1 MMLPQKAIYNY
12 QFTIVAFALLTVFGI
27 SAYLQMPQTENP
39 AITIPGAS
47 VIVVYPGAGPED
59 LEQLV
64 ARPIEEALNEL
75 DEIKKISSSLNE
87 SMAHIGIEFSYKTN
101 ARDKYDEVVQ
111 KVNTVQADLPDDIL
125 MLKTSKWTSTD
136 VAILQLALTGDSVP
150 YPILEKEA
158 DDLKKIIERTEGI
171 KKVKIAACP
180 DQQVRVAL
188 DMQLMTEL
196 EISTADAAQALK
208 SYNANIPGGNI
219 NIGSKSFSLKTSG
232 AFANLEEIGNTI
244 VKSHEGQ
251 IIHLKDIAEIGFAL
265 EDINYKARFNGTK
278 AVFIA
283 AEQKEDFN
291 IFEIKEALDPKLE
304 EFKNQLP
311 DEIQLQIV
319 FDQAE
324 KVDENIDRFTGSL
337 LLGMLLV
344 GLVIFAAL
352 GARSSLI
359 VIIAIPLTVIISM
372 GFVDLAGFG
381 IQQITIAALVVALG
395 LLVDNNIVIVEN
407 INRFIQNGYSPK
419 EAATKATS
427 QIGPAVVSSTLTTVL
442 AFVPIILMPDKA
454 GDYIQSLP
462 VTVIATL
469 TVSLLIALTL
479 TPLMVSLFFKIRPP
493 KPKQKNTN
501 RLKFLLKNI
510 IEGPYRKTLQYAL
523 KKPYLIII
531 TALAALFISLF
542 AFRYMGLSFFPPAE
556 TNEFMLR
563 VHLPEGSNLEETEKA
578 VNYAESVLASN
589 PNVKH
594 YASNI
599 GHGNPRIY
607 YTIFPKN
614 HLKNFADIY
623 VQLHEFNPKTFYPII
638 DSLRADLSGYAG
650 AEFNIVTYLQGPPS
664 EAPIMIYLTGKNNR
678 LLRNY
683 ATEIESVM
691 KNTPGMMNVE
701 NQLDRVR
708 TDLFINIDKETAMM
722 YGVPIH
728 TIDQSIRT
736 AVNGST
742 VTSFRNEQGDEYDVV
757 LRMATQGDFKT
768 EDFNKISVKS
778 LSGKMIPLKQFAEPE
793 FRTVSGRIS
802 RLNLQ
807 RSALITADFS
817 PDYTLDEVLAPVFDA
832 LKNLNMPPGYEYK
845 VAGQYEGRQDSFGG
859 MQRAVLI
866 ALISI
871 LAVLILQF
879 KSFKQPLI
887 IFAAIPLAV
896 IGSIWALFLAG
907 LTFSFT
913 AFIGLSGLIGIVINN
928 SIILVDYA
936 NQLREDGKL
945 NISDALQ
952 EAGETRFTPIILTTL
967 TTIGGLLPLSIQG
980 GLLWAPM
987 GWTIIGGLL
996 VSTMLTLIVVPV
1008 LYKVLE
1014 VKGFKA
1020 G

>member
-1 MMLPQKAIYNY
+1 MILPKKAIYNY

-510 IEGPYRKTLQYAL
+510 I
-523 KKPYLIII
+523 
-531 TALAALFISLF
+531 S
-542 AFRYMGLSFFPPAE
+542 S
-556 TNEFMLR
+556 
-563 VHLPEGSNLEETEKA
+563 
-578 VNYAESVLASN
+578 
-589 PNVKH
+589 
-594 YASNI
+594 
-599 GHGNPRIY
+599 
-607 YTIFPKN
+607 
-614 HLKNFADIY
+614 
-623 VQLHEFNPKTFYPII
+623 
-638 DSLRADLSGYAG
+638 
-650 AEFNIVTYLQGPPS
+650 
-664 EAPIMIYLTGKNNR
+664 
-678 LLRNY
+678 
-683 ATEIESVM
+683 
-691 KNTPGMMNVE
+691 
-701 NQLDRVR
+701 
-708 TDLFINIDKETAMM
+708 
-722 YGVPIH
+722 
-728 TIDQSIRT
+728 
-736 AVNGST
+736 
-742 VTSFRNEQGDEYDVV
+742 
-757 LRMATQGDFKT
+757 
-768 EDFNKISVKS
+768 
-778 LSGKMIPLKQFAEPE
+778 
-793 FRTVSGRIS
+793 
-802 RLNLQ
+802 
-807 RSALITADFS
+807 
-817 PDYTLDEVLAPVFDA
+817 
-832 LKNLNMPPGYEYK
+832 
-845 VAGQYEGRQDSFGG
+845 
-859 MQRAVLI
+859 
-866 ALISI
+866 
-871 LAVLILQF
+871 
-879 KSFKQPLI
+879 
-887 IFAAIPLAV
+887 
-896 IGSIWALFLAG
+896 
-907 LTFSFT
+907 
-913 AFIGLSGLIGIVINN
+913 
-928 SIILVDYA
+928 
-936 NQLREDGKL
+936 
-945 NISDALQ
+945 
-952 EAGETRFTPIILTTL
+952 
-967 TTIGGLLPLSIQG
+967 
-980 GLLWAPM
+980 
-987 GWTIIGGLL
+987 
-996 VSTMLTLIVVPV
+996 
-1008 LYKVLE
+1008 
-1014 VKGFKA
+1014 
-1020 G
+1020 